1 MDMNELYKNMVE
13 AIKRDAEKY
22 VADDDYSEGDEYL
35 AVEDESE
42 THISVYDDLN
52 AARDHRYTIMNPK
65 FLDEDALKS
74 KILTS
79 ASLRRECNLDVDAI
93 AKWIYSELPQ
103 ETYLTLNKLVLMYDE
118 EEDFDE
124 FAEDDEFGDVF
135 DSGSYWPDNGMLGI
149 TWWEFS
155 ICVVNV
161 KSIIESCFKHELVD
175 EQHPLGIELNRQI
188 FATIAHEFRHLA
200 QANPYLPEEV
210 FDRIDDDNEVDAE
223 EFAHDIVTYRPLGYC
238 LLNEKVASA

>member
-1 MDMNELYKNMVE
+1 MDKLYQDMVE
-13 AIKRDAEKY
+13 AIKADAERY
-22 VADDDYSEGDEYL
+22 VADDDYDEGDAYL
-35 AVEDESE
+35 AVEDETESS
-42 THISVYDDLN
+42 ISVYDDLN
-52 AARDHRYTIMNPK
+52 DERDHRYTIMNPK
-65 FLDEDALKS
+65 FLNEDVVKS
-74 KILTS
+74 KIVTTTS
-79 ASLRRECNLDVDAI
+79 LKRECNLDVDAI
-93 AKWIYSELPQ
+93 AKWICSELPQ

-124 FAEDDEFGDVF
+124 LAEDDEFGDAF
-135 DSGSYWPDNGMLGI
+135 DSGSYWPDDGMLGI

-161 KSIIESCFKHELVD
+161 KSIIKSCFKHELVD
-175 EQHPLGIELNRQI
+175 EQHPLRIELNRQI

-223 EFAHDIVTYRPLGYC
+223 EFAHDIVSYRPLGYC
-238 LLNEKVASA
+238 LLDEKVMSA